1 MMMNALTDHTPAM
14 AMQHALI
21 LKVVSC
27 VHAIPDIQEMDL
39 PKEQVVQ
46 VRKLTCLY

>member
-1 MMMNALTDHTPAM
+1 MIMSVLMDHKPAM
-14 AMQHALI
+14 AMQPALI
-21 LKVVSC
+21 LQVVSC